1 MNCLTCK
8 DLLRVVRDSF
18 PLSKLVFTI
27 HDMGWTLGLNGDSV
41 MLKRIISHRKKKRIC
56 QKYNYL
62 LNFFDQEIQTYN
74 IADAVVCLCQSTHD
88 VLKDVYG
95 IPTDKIYLLPSGMKK
110 KTFFMTG
117 EEKLRFRKEMNIRD
131 QERIILYVG
140 RLSGPKGVY
149 SLVTA
154 FSKILKTWPDARLV
168 LAGSAND
175 EWKNFFVR
183 VKNISSKIIVTGFI
197 PKKELEKWYQIA
209 EVGVIPSYYE
219 QCPYVAIEMMMYH
232 LALVVSDGNGLR
244 DMFQDGINAKVA
256 RIGNRLNEEEFS
268 NNIYCRMEEL
278 LTSGQLRMEL
288 GAKAQQ
294 TFLSVYSLMPMF
306 RRYQYF
312 LFQTQSLNI
321 TQCGD

>member
-1 MNCLTCK
+1 M
-8 DLLRVVRDSF
+8 
-18 PLSKLVFTI
+18 
-27 HDMGWTLGLNGDSV
+27 
-41 MLKRIISHRKKKRIC
+41 
-56 QKYNYL
+56 
-62 LNFFDQEIQTYN
+62 NFFDQEIQTYN